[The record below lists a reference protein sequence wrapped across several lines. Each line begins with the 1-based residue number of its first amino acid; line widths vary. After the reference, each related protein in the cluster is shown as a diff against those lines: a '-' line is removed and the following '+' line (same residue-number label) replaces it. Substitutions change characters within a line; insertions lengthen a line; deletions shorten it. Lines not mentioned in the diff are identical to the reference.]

1 MNISLPSVIQSINN
15 VLESQPESKQLIDDP
30 NVKKF
35 VLVITKDL
43 MEDEIELF
51 KSYGR
56 FVSYKHDLHTNI
68 DLFTI
73 DFSYFVV
80 DLREKNDVLYLQK
93 FILPKINQVHFILY
107 RHRFQN
113 DNGVSYSNQ
122 LTSIPPI
129 QVNKEIF
136 DQLLLQ
142 KEIVQT
148 NACLDFARLLVCSS

>member
-15 VLESQPESKQLIDDP
+15 VLETQPESKQLIDDP
-30 NVKKF
+30 SVKKF

-43 MEDEIELF
+43 TEDEIELF
-51 KSYGR
+51 QSYGR

-73 DFSYFVV
+73 DFSYFVI

-122 LTSIPPI
+122 LTNIPPI